1 MVPVLKSFTYLGK
14 NVILLDGAD
23 KMSEKTRTII
33 LGIVMLCPFVFY
45 VWYLANKE
53 VWLIYATFVSLGVG
67 FVVLIILTVVLI
79 NRRRE
84 LTLLNNLEN
93 FQNHQKIKID
103 DNYFCP
109 NCKKMVSKEDMIC
122 PHCKNKFH

>member
-1 MVPVLKSFTYLGK
+1 MEKKERHYERYLKEGNCYEPIGETRDILPSGFYKPVYDSYH
-14 NVILLDGAD
+14 NRV
-23 KMSEKTRTII
+23 
-33 LGIVMLCPFVFY
+33 
-45 VWYLANKE
+45 YLASKE
-53 VWLIYATFVSLGVG
+53 VWLVYATFVSLGLG
-67 FVVLIILTVVLI
+67 FIVLIILTVVLI

-109 NCKKMVSKEDMIC
+109 NCKKMVSKDDNEC
-122 PHCKNKFH
+122 PYCKNKFH

>member
-1 MVPVLKSFTYLGK
+1 
-14 NVILLDGAD
+14 
-23 KMSEKTRTII
+23 MSEKTRTII

-45 VWYLANKE
+45 FWYLASKE
-53 VWLIYATFVSLGVG
+53 VWLVYATFVSLGLG
-67 FVVLIILTVVLI
+67 FIVLIILTVILI
-79 NRRRE
+79 NKRRE

-109 NCKKMVSKEDMIC
+109 NCKKMVSKDDNEC
-122 PHCKNKFH
+122 PYCKNKFHQ